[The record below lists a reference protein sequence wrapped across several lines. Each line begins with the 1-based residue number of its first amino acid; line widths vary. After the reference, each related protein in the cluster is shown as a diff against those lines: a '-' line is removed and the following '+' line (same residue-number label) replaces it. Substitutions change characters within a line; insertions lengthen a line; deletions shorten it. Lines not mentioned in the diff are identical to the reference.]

1 MLVLTVLLHTARD
14 KLDEHRR
21 RPTLI
26 FCLSVQHTLRPIT
39 ILPVTKRYELLRYS
53 IKEVYVYFDA
63 YTHRP

>member
-1 MLVLTVLLHTARD
+1 MLVLTFLPHTARN
-14 KLDEHRR
+14 KLDEYRC

-39 ILPVTKRYELLRYS
+39 ILSVTKRYEVLRYS
-53 IKEVYVYFDA
+53 IKEVYVYFDT